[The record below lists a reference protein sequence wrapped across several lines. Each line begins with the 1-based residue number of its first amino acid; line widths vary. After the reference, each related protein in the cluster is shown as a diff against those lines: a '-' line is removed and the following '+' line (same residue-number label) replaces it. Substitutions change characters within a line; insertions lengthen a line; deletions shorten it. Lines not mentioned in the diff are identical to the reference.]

1 MPRIRSAEAA
11 GVGAD
16 EEDRASCQSMEA
28 LMVLGTEICTPEQ
41 HLTKEWLLPLA
52 FRKRLITGEV
62 ATESSGS
69 SAASTEEASE
79 TATVG
84 SIRNEV
90 CCPTSAT
97 SLNLNCRG
105 GDGGSNP
112 AAPSMPPSNPGQFT
126 RRQWV

>member
-1 MPRIRSAEAA
+1 MPRIRSVEAA

-16 EEDRASCQSMEA
+16 EEDRASCQIMDA
-28 LMVLGTEICTPEQ
+28 LVVLGTEICTPEQ

-52 FRKRLITGEV
+52 FRKRLIVGEV
-62 ATESSGS
+62 TPESGGS

-84 SIRNEV
+84 SIRNDV

-97 SLNLNCRG
+97 SLNLNCLG
-105 GDGGSNP
+105 ADGGSNTS
-112 AAPSMPPSNPGQFT
+112 APSMPPSNPGQFT

>member
-69 SAASTEEASE
+69 SAAST
-79 TATVG
+79 
-84 SIRNEV
+84 
-90 CCPTSAT
+90 
-97 SLNLNCRG
+97 
-105 GDGGSNP
+105 
-112 AAPSMPPSNPGQFT
+112 
-126 RRQWV
+126 